1 MALSVT
7 PPGPATGLKKSSRI
21 DSVDALR
28 GLALAGIMLLH
39 NVEQFNYYHEPDME
53 ITWFKA
59 FDPYV
64 WSGLFFFFGGKAYAI
79 FSMLF
84 GFSFW
89 VQFSRMQE
97 KNYDMGGRFVWRMA
111 LLFGFG
117 LIHSV
122 YYSGDLLIFYST
134 FGLGLVLFRKVPD
147 RFVLATS
154 IILLLMPLN
163 LWQLG
168 HILTDSSYAPVIN
181 RSWKYWGELS
191 SAQGGGT
198 FLELMKA
205 DILSGL
211 PANVIWTWESGRMF
225 HIPGLFL
232 LGMLA
237 ARRKVFTEMASRHWA
252 VVLIA
257 AVCAFIPLHILNGH
271 MTSLVANEVL
281 RTQIVG
287 ILNPYG
293 DVFFMLGLVSAFIL
307 LWRAGVGERVFSVLI
322 PYGRMSLTNYTSQAL
337 VGIFVYY
344 ECGFALH
351 HYFGATLSLLTGAVL
366 LTGQLVISHWWLRHY
381 NQGPLEMLWRKL
393 MWYGAPERI
402 RR

>member
-1 MALSVT
+1 
-7 PPGPATGLKKSSRI
+7 
-21 DSVDALR
+21 
-28 GLALAGIMLLH
+28 
-39 NVEQFNYYHEPDME
+39 ME

-59 FDPYV
+59 LDPHL
-64 WSGLFFFFGGKAYAI
+64 WTGLFFMFGGKAYAI

-89 VQFSRMQE
+89 VQFSRMQA
-97 KNYDMGGRFVWRMA
+97 KNYDMGGRFVWRLA

-147 RFVLATS
+147 RIVLVVS
-154 IILLLMPLN
+154 ILLLLMPLN

-168 HILTDSSYAPVIN
+168 HILTDPSYAPINN
-181 RSWKYWGELS
+181 RSLKFWTELS
-191 SAQGGGT
+191 FAQGGGT
-198 FLELMKA
+198 LLELVKA
-205 DILSGL
+205 DLVSGL

-237 ARRKVFTEMASRHWA
+237 ARRKVFTEFTSKRWLTVFIVS
-252 VVLIA
+252 VVT
-257 AVCAFIPLHILNGH
+257 FIPVHMLIGRVYGH
-271 MTSLVANEVL
+271 VSNEVL
-281 RTQIVG
+281 RTQICG
-287 ILNPYG
+287 ILAPYG
-293 DVFFMLGLVSAFIL
+293 DVIFMLSIVSAFML
-307 LWRAGVGERVFSVLI
+307 LWRAGVGKKVFSVLI

-337 VGIFVYY
+337 IGVFVYY
-344 ECGFALH
+344 ECGFGLH
-351 HYFGATLSLLTGAVL
+351 HYFGATLSVMTGAVL
-366 LTGQLVISHWWLRHY
+366 LICQLVISHWWLRHF